1 MLVFTDKTLTD
12 FASDYTLEVK
22 TVETINEY
30 ILDYYG
36 DGSAFYEFLNN
47 VILQLKHP
55 YFYLQNIPENSRNL
69 INIVKSIFLNY
80 FSEEKFNKFLKD
92 IDLNN
97 YIQDAISAFID
108 VDFISNFVD
117 YLERFQNN
125 ISKEYIYLNS
135 DYIIDDKLFFIE
147 KIYKDATNIILAYN
161 KNIGIQFDY
170 TVNINYGSN
179 FSSYSNNRIVINLDS
194 YDKILFYYP
203 ENTVFKFAFKTYYN
217 RNYIDIYTPFILFID
232 KYKMLTRLIK
242 EFLNIELPFL
252 IHDDNVYQQ
261 KFKNY
266 YEQRLNLYLA
276 TIINI

>member
-36 DGSAFYEFLNN
+36 GSFYNFLNN
-47 VILQLKHP
+47 VILRLKHP
-55 YFYLQNIPENSRNL
+55 YFYLQNIPENSRSL

-108 VDFISNFVD
+108 VDFISNFVN
-117 YLERFQNN
+117 YLENFQND
-125 ISKEYIYLNS
+125 ISKEYIYLNNE
-135 DYIIDDKLFFIE
+135 YIIDDKLFFIE

-161 KNIGIQFDY
+161 KNINIQFDY
-170 TVNINYGSN
+170 TANINYGSN
-179 FSSYSNNRIVINLDS
+179 FSSYSNVEIVINLDS
-194 YDKILFYYP
+194 YNKILFYYP

-217 RNYIDIYTPFILFID
+217 YNYIDIYTPFILFID

-252 IHDDNVYQQ
+252 IHDNNVYQQ

-266 YEQRLNLYLA
+266 YEQRLNLYL
-276 TIINI
+276 TTGI